1 MTSLIQSAIWD
12 GEETSTTV
20 PVTLWFEEEARR
32 DWIVASMADGVR
44 AQKKTFAPS
53 ERLEL

>member
-1 MTSLIQSAIWD
+1 M
-12 GEETSTTV
+12 
-20 PVTLWFEEEARR
+20 LWFEEEARR
-32 DWIVASMADGVR
+32 DWIVASMAEGVR